1 MQSDSPTGLE
11 RSRSLHPSSLFF
23 GLGSA
28 AKRLL
33 IPGIIVLVAS
43 RGNRAEIW
51 LMIMFVPAAIMALV
65 KYFTYRYRFGRD
77 ELVVREGVITRTER
91 HIPYAR
97 IQNIDLVQ
105 NPLHRLFG
113 VAEARLETAS
123 GEKPEA
129 IMRVLSL
136 GAVERLRERIFE
148 GRQGRTELVEQEGD
162 RVLVRLPFR
171 ELMTLGLLS
180 NRGLALVAAA
190 FGAVWQFD
198 LFDLDEKISNF
209 SEVQSLLP
217 ESVALP
223 GVWRATVLAVLAV
236 LAVVLFLK
244 LLSLAWV
251 AIKFYGFTLTA
262 REENLRAEY
271 GLLTKISAS
280 IPLNRIQLLS
290 VKRTPLQRL
299 LGRAAIQVET
309 AGGRAEDEGSSVDRL
324 WIAPLIREELV
335 AGLLERIQPEIKLE
349 SLEWLPL
356 APRAPRRLLRK
367 MLFLV
372 ALGTIGLAFP
382 MRLWVLLP
390 LVPAVAL
397 AFIHSRM
404 YVKHT
409 RYAAIE
415 GAVFYRSGWWV
426 RRLSVVRCNKIQA
439 LSLEESPFDRRN
451 GMASLSV
458 DTAGAGKTGH
468 RIDIG
473 YLLAD
478 AAAEMRDWLFR
489 QTSLTAFRW

>member
-1 MQSDSPTGLE
+1 MPSDGPTVLE

-23 GLGSA
+23 GLVSA

-51 LMIMFVPAAIMALV
+51 LMIMFVPAAIMTLIR
-65 KYFTYRYRFGRD
+65 YFTYRYRFRRD
-77 ELVVREGVITRTER
+77 ELVVREGIITRTER

-105 NPLHRLFG
+105 NPLHRLLG
-113 VAEARLETAS
+113 VAEVRLETAS

-129 IMRVLSL
+129 VMRVLSL
-136 GAVERLRERIFE
+136 EAVERLRERVFE
-148 GRQGRTELVEQEGD
+148 GRQGRRELAEPEGR
-162 RVLVRLPFR
+162 RVLVHLPFR
-171 ELMTLGLLS
+171 ELIALGLLS

-190 FGAVWQFD
+190 FGALWQLD
-198 LFDLDEKISNF
+198 LFDIDEKISNI

-217 ESVALP
+217 ESIALP
-223 GVWRATVLAVLAV
+223 GVWRTTVLAVLGV
-236 LAVVLFLK
+236 LAVVLLLK

-251 AIKFYGFTLTA
+251 VVKFYGFTLTA
-262 REENLRAEY
+262 REDNLRAEY

-280 IPLNRIQLLS
+280 IPLDRIQLLS
-290 VKRTPLQRL
+290 VKRTTLQRL

-324 WIAPLIREELV
+324 WIAPLIREERV
-335 AGLLERIQPEIKLE
+335 AGLLKRIQPESDLE
-349 SLEWLPL
+349 PLEWLPL
-356 APRAPRRLLRK
+356 APRARRRLLRK
-367 MLFLV
+367 MLILV

-382 MRLWVLLP
+382 LRLWVLLP
-390 LVPAVAL
+390 LAPAVAL
-397 AFIHSRM
+397 AFWHSRM

-409 RYAAIE
+409 RYAAVE

-426 RRLSVVRCNKIQA
+426 RRLSVVRCSKIQA
-439 LSLEESPFDRRN
+439 LSLRESPFDRRN

-478 AAAEMRDWLFR
+478 AAAEMRDRLFR
-489 QTSLTAFRW
+489 QTSFTAFRW